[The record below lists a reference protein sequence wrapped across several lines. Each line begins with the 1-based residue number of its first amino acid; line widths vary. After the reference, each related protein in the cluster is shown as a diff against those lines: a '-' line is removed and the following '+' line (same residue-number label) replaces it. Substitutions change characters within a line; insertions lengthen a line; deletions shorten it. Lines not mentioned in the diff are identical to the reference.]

1 MKRVRGY
8 IFSRPF
14 LDERAPQHVQNII
27 IRDFC
32 KKKSY
37 HYLLSASE
45 YRMGKSY
52 SILESLTSNSQNID
66 GIIVYSLLMLPEKQ
80 TQRTKILKKFIRKK
94 KFFCFAVEDITV
106 KNSKDIKTINDLW
119 RIKKALKN
127 AYQGK

>member
-1 MKRVRGY
+1 MKKVRGY

-32 KKKSY
+32 KKNSY

-52 SILESLTSNSQNID
+52 SILEAMISNSQNID
-66 GIIVYSLLMLPEKQ
+66 GIVVYSLLMLPEKQ
-80 TQRTKILKKFIRKK
+80 NQRTKMLNKFIRKK
-94 KFFCFAVEDITV
+94 KFFCFAVEDMTV

-119 RIKKALKN
+119 KIKKALKI